1 MGGGL
6 IQLVAKGKQDI
17 FLVKDPQITFFKVV
31 YRRHTNFS
39 IEPIKLPFNHRPNFG
54 TKGTCTITRAGD
66 LVHTIHLVVTL
77 PKVPL
82 ITTDGSLDEFKK
94 FRWAKR
100 IGFVLIK
107 KVELE
112 IGGQVIDSQY
122 GDWMNI
128 WYEMTGKKQH
138 GVNKMIGDVRE
149 LTQFTNGKEEYKLY
163 IPLQFWFSKSIGQSL
178 PLVALQ
184 YSEVKV
190 NVEFNDR
197 DKCYSIGPTHSI
209 EMDNDFVNYSE
220 FEYISQTVKSGNTVN
235 GIYMG
240 FNDQTKQ
247 LYYQKIETDKSFSGI
262 STSNSILNNSDR
274 LAVIRTDSNQ
284 KYKITGDSSKYDAM
298 PKINATESAESL
310 ATFRN
315 LNLKNVFLLVDYI
328 FLDDEERV
336 RTAKGHH
343 EYIIEQVQY
352 DGERTITSTNRDVR
366 LGFLNPCKEV
376 FFVMNIDYFLNK
388 GINDHFNY
396 TNSFKRCQNT
406 DTWLGKSIIEQ
417 ATIELNGKERVS
429 YRHISYFNSLQ
440 PYYHHTNGPCEGINL
455 YSFGLEP
462 ELVQASGTCNM
473 SKIDHII
480 LKLKNYK
487 GIDFIN
493 KAKLRVYMTN
503 YNVLRIVHGL
513 SGLVFTDKQ

>member
-6 IQLVAKGKQDI
+6 IQLVAKGTQDI

-39 IEPIKLPFNHRPNFG
+39 TEPIKLPFHHRPNFG

-66 LVHTIHLVVTL
+66 LVHKIHLVVTL

-82 ITTDGSLDEFKK
+82 ITVDGEIDPIKK
-94 FRWAKR
+94 FRWAKK

-112 IGGQVIDSQY
+112 IGGQVIDTQY

-128 WYEMTGKKQH
+128 WNEMTGTKDE
-138 GVNKMIGDVRE
+138 GFNKMIGDVKI
-149 LTQFTNGKEEYKLY
+149 LTDFTNGKEEYQLY
-163 IPLQFWFSKSIGQSL
+163 IPLQFWFTKSIGLSL

-197 DKCYSIGPTHSI
+197 DKCYTIGPTNSI
-209 EMDNDFVNYSE
+209 LMDNDFVNYDNFE
-220 FEYISQTVKSGNTVN
+220 FISQTVSSGNTVN

-240 FNDQTKQ
+240 FDDTTKK
-247 LYYQKIETDKSFSGI
+247 LYYQKIETDKSFVGTI
-262 STSNSILNNSDR
+262 TTNTVLNNSDR
-274 LAVIRTDSNQ
+274 LTVIRATEND
-284 KYKITGDSSKYDAM
+284 KYKIVGRNSKYEAM
-298 PKINATESAESL
+298 PKINASESTESL

-328 FLDDEERV
+328 FLDDEERI
-336 RTAKGHH
+336 RMAKAHH

-352 DGERTITSTNRDVR
+352 DGERTIEARNRDVR
-366 LGFLNPCKEV
+366 LASLNPCKELY
-376 FFVMNIDYFLNK
+376 FVLNLKYFIGTNL
-388 GINDHFNY
+388 NDHFNY
-396 TNSFKRCQNT
+396 SNT
-406 DTWLGKSIIEQ
+406 FDPMSPNVLGKSIIEE
-417 ATIELNGKERVS
+417 AVLILNGKERVS
-429 YRHISYFNSLQ
+429 LRDIDYYNNLV
-440 PYYHHTNGPCEGINL
+440 PYYVHSNGPSIGINVL
-455 YSFGLEP
+455 SFGLTP
-462 ELVQASGTCNM
+462 ETIQPSGTCNM
-473 SKIDHII
+473 SAIDHII
-480 LKLKNYK
+480 LRIKTYS
-487 GIDFIN
+487 GISFTNI
-493 KAKLRVYMTN
+493 AKMRVYMTN

-513 SGLVFTDKQ
+513 SGLVFTDQQ